1 MKKIVELPLIEPI
14 YSTYHYQGSGTVTY
28 GNNPSIRNW
37 YLNNIM
43 NLTCTRDFLFGGNTP
58 RITIENSNWN
68 ANPHFEKYWYNTR
81 FLKGCAN
88 KIIQEF
94 LDRGFYVYF
103 SGVDD
108 FYVDGKSFFKKRHFK
123 HDGLICGYNQEDKT
137 YCIYAY
143 DEKWIYNK
151 FWTPQK
157 SFEKGRKAGD
167 PHNNNHYICGIK
179 PLLEEIPLDY
189 ELILKN
195 IKEYLDSSLEKY
207 SPNERGD
214 VYGIIVHDYIAMYV
228 DKIHNGDIAFENM
241 DSRIFRLIWE
251 HKKAMYE
258 RIEKVELALNL
269 DSQLSNE
276 YKELIDESDK
286 LRMIYATYRIKRK
299 ENSLPLISE
308 KLISIKNKEKQIL
321 EQFILKV
328 EGALI
333 KNVMGNN

>member
-1 MKKIVELPLIEPI
+1 M
-14 YSTYHYQGSGTVTY
+14 
-28 GNNPSIRNW
+28 
-37 YLNNIM
+37 
-43 NLTCTRDFLFGGNTP
+43 
-58 RITIENSNWN
+58 
-68 ANPHFEKYWYNTR
+68 
-81 FLKGCAN
+81 
-88 KIIQEF
+88 
-94 LDRGFYVYF
+94 
-103 SGVDD
+103 
-108 FYVDGKSFFKKRHFK
+108 
-123 HDGLICGYNQEDKT
+123 
-137 YCIYAY
+137 
-143 DEKWIYNK
+143 
-151 FWTPQK
+151 
-157 SFEKGRKAGD
+157 
-167 PHNNNHYICGIK
+167 
-179 PLLEEIPLDY
+179 
-189 ELILKN
+189 
-195 IKEYLDSSLEKY
+195 EKY